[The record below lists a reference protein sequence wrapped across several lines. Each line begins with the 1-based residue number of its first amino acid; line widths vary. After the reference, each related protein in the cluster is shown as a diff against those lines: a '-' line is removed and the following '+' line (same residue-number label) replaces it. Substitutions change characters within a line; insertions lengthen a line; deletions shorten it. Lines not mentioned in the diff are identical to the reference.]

1 MVPVIF
7 VFLGTSTSN
16 AGPMFSEEES
26 VGQPNL
32 NHLQNEALKNFEKKS
47 PKKSFTT

>member
-32 NHLQNEALKNFEKKS
+32 NHLQNETLKNFREKK
-47 PKKSFTT
+47 P